1 MRGFHRRSTR
11 RPARSSTTPSAASIR
26 LRLLTLA
33 LLLLPAC
40 LLVVRQVGATSILDP
55 GGPRAHTISN
65 LTWGLMAV
73 ATFTVVLVMAL
84 FVIGAFRRRD
94 RHGTANP
101 GNQGIRT
108 VAIGGA
114 VIPGII
120 LIGVL
125 VATLIALVRLAE
137 PSEASAA
144 TIDVVGHQWWWE
156 VTYADQGAITA
167 NEIHIPVGE
176 PVEIKLTSDN
186 VIHSFWVPELAD
198 KLDLIPGKTNT
209 LWLQADTAGEYR
221 GQCAE
226 FCGLAHAM
234 MAFIVVAE
242 PPDQYTAWLSHER
255 ENAAQSSDP
264 LVTRGQEVYFSSAC
278 VYCHAIRGTDS
289 QGRVGPDLTHLASR
303 EYLAA
308 GTIPNTNGNLT
319 GWILN
324 PDAIKPG
331 TLMPGIHL
339 PAPDLQALI
348 AYLESL
354 E

>member
-1 MRGFHRRSTR
+1 MRDRDRQGHQRSGRRVSSLTGVR
-11 RPARSSTTPSAASIR
+11 VAMLGAILTPATLLAAQR
-26 LRLLTLA
+26 
-33 LLLLPAC
+33 
-40 LLVVRQVGATSILDP
+40 VRADSVLDP
-55 GGPRAHTISN
+55 AGPRAEVISN
-65 LTWGLMAV
+65 LAWGLIVV
-73 ATFTVVLVMAL
+73 ATLTVVLFMAL
-84 FVIGAFRRRD
+84 FIIASFRRRD
-94 RHGTANP
+94 RHGTGNP
-101 GNQGIRT
+101 GTEGTRT
-108 VAIGGA
+108 VVIGGA
-114 VIPGII
+114 VIPALV
-120 LIGVL
+120 LIAVLGV
-125 VATLIALVRLAE
+125 TLFALVRLAE
-137 PSEASAA
+137 PSRATAA
-144 TIDVVGHQWWWE
+144 TIDVVGHEWWWE
-156 VTYADQGAITA
+156 VSYAEQGAITA

-176 PVEIKLTSDN
+176 PVEIRLSSDN
-186 VIHSFWVPELAD
+186 VIHSFWVPELSD

-242 PPDQYTAWLSHER
+242 PPDQYAAWLER
-255 ENAAQSSDP
+255 ERADAMQVQSSDP

-278 VYCHAIRGTDS
+278 VYCHTIRGTASDA
-289 QGRVGPDLTHLASR
+289 RVGPDLTHLASR

-308 GTIPNTNGNLT
+308 GTIPNTPGNLA

-324 PDAIKPG
+324 PDAVKPG
-331 TLMPGIHL
+331 TIMPAIQI